1 MRPPWLILPTLGLLA
16 LAAAAPRSAWA
27 DAQQTQNFAAWAVM
41 TRCAQQAQKQFPDL
55 TPDGNAKREA
65 ARQECLR
72 ANHLPVTATVPV
84 PSSPAPH

>member
-1 MRPPWLILPTLGLLA
+1 MRPTWLILPVLGLLA
-16 LAAAAPRSAWA
+16 VAAPRSAWA

-41 TRCAQQAQKQFPDL
+41 TRCAEQAHKKFPDL

-72 ANHLPVTATVPV
+72 ANHLPVTATVPA
-84 PSSPAPH
+84 APH

>member
-1 MRPPWLILPTLGLLA
+1 MRPIWLILPALGFLA
-16 LAAAAPRSAWA
+16 LAAATPRPARA

-41 TRCAQQAQKQFPDL
+41 TRCAEQAHKKFPDL

-72 ANHLPVTATVPV
+72 ANHLPVTATVPG
-84 PSSPAPH
+84 PAAPH